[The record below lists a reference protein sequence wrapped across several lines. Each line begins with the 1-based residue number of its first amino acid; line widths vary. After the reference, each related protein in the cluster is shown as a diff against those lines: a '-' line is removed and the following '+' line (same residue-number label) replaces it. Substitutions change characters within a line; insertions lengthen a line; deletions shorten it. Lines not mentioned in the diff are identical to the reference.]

1 MPNLS
6 NTTVKVKYLNISLNS
21 LILPPFHPCQSD
33 SYLSFYSLPICS
45 HLWAALL
52 HLPYYPNTHT
62 HTNTHKHTHTNT
74 HMPHTHTHSQSCT
87 LTSFTPT
94 PPAAAPA
101 GSTQRQA
108 KCMLMRARPMVEP
121 HSFWEEMA
129 FNNGGP
135 RGDFAQSSAPLWKM
149 HSIHCCVCSLF
160 LSYFFFPLNEKKEKR
175 KRKKHSRDI
184 FASPPPLASV
194 FMLRGVRGS
203 LGDWGVMIY
212 LYRSIRK
219 KRTQPCAFE

>member
-1 MPNLS
+1 MSVWTPSFCLDFIHILLTLTSPSTLS
-6 NTTVKVKYLNISLNS
+6 PYA
-21 LILPPFHPCQSD
+21 
-33 SYLSFYSLPICS
+33 PICEVLCYIS
-45 HLWAALL
+45 CTIHA
-52 HLPYYPNTHT
+52 HRHT
-62 HTNTHKHTHTNT
+62 HTNTYTRV
-74 HMPHTHTHSQSCT
+74 HTHTHT

-160 LSYFFFPLNEKKEKR
+160 LLFFPLDEKK
-175 KRKKHSRDI
+175 KKTFPEYICVPSSSCLCIYAGGRRMS
-184 FASPPPLASV
+184 F
-194 FMLRGVRGS
+194 
-203 LGDWGVMIY
+203 GDWGVMIY
-212 LYRSIRK
+212 LYRNIRNK
-219 KRTQPCAFE
+219 NTNMRVWIVFKLYLARCLLLLLSPEAR